1 MMPNFPFLGFP
12 RYSRIPPNYYYGKP
26 NANFK
31 NRPSAYSPKDFL
43 GNNLNNS
50 CSNNVEKENKQT
62 STVCYNS
69 ASDKSSNEYEQFINI
84 FGFKLYFDD
93 ILILLILFFL
103 YQEDVKDS
111 YLYIILIM
119 LLIS

>member
-26 NANFK
+26 NINFK

-43 GNNLNNS
+43 DNS
-50 CSNNVEKENKQT
+50 CSNNVKKENKQT
-62 STVCYNS
+62 NNVCSDFAN
-69 ASDKSSNEYEQFINI
+69 DKSSNEYEQFINI

-103 YQEDVKDS
+103 YQEEVKDS